1 MKNEHFFATKMLKS
15 VRCLNKFVQKCGKM
29 GKYVSF
35 FVLRLNRLV

>member
-15 VRCLNKFVQKCGKM
+15 VRCLNEFVQKYGKM

-35 FVLRLNRLV
+35 LC